1 VKLNVEATVY
11 SAVPLE
17 TGQVIGVLQPQVD
30 TGELVVDD
38 GIVID
43 PYGFPV
49 DRAQDLLPR

>member
-1 VKLNVEATVY
+1 MEATVY